1 MYAENTVLVVGQAK
15 PSREDA
21 IYNLHGEFYIS
32 LVVERDTGRI
42 LDVDCNTILSVTKN
56 FVASMFVG
64 KNLRTDTEVLEREIK
79 ERYFALTQKPL
90 IACMKDAHNRYMMAC
105 QGPRQGGGEPG
116 WIRLAFSPAGK
127 TTGEFSG
134 RRSQGRGIRLFT
146 ARNAGFTPGAQ
157 AAYSDRNRRCSEVVH
172 DSQAGSQSFML
183 FLPYDGG
190 ETEAL
195 SDLSFQVQTG
205 EFLAVVGPSGCGKP
219 HCCP

>member
-1 MYAENTVLVVGQAK
+1 MYVENTVLVVGQAK

-105 QGPRQGGGEPG
+105 QGPRQGG
-116 WIRLAFSPAGK
+116 
-127 TTGEFSG
+127 
-134 RRSQGRGIRLFT
+134 Q
-146 ARNAGFTPGAQ
+146 
-157 AAYSDRNRRCSEVVH
+157 
-172 DSQAGSQSFML
+172 
-183 FLPYDGG
+183 
-190 ETEAL
+190 
-195 SDLSFQVQTG
+195 
-205 EFLAVVGPSGCGKP
+205 
-219 HCCP
+219 

>member
-1 MYAENTVLVVGQAK
+1 MEPEENGKEGEQNGVCRKYGPGGRPGQAQ
-15 PSREDA
+15 PEDA

-105 QGPRQGGGEPG
+105 QGPRQGG
-116 WIRLAFSPAGK
+116 R
-127 TTGEFSG
+127 
-134 RRSQGRGIRLFT
+134 
-146 ARNAGFTPGAQ
+146 
-157 AAYSDRNRRCSEVVH
+157 
-172 DSQAGSQSFML
+172 
-183 FLPYDGG
+183 
-190 ETEAL
+190 
-195 SDLSFQVQTG
+195 
-205 EFLAVVGPSGCGKP
+205 
-219 HCCP
+219 